1 MLRGAVERVGAL
13 DVEGVVDST
22 LTLAPE
28 GTVTVDGHGVT
39 LTLHLDVDAVFLTQR
54 VGAEGDMVDI
64 VRLMDEDGV
73 GSHLPLQFTVGTA
86 GGGKE
91 GKENEK
97 KCQMLFHTVAVFR

>member
-1 MLRGAVERVGAL
+1 MFRGMAERVGVLYVESIVDCAL
-13 DVEGVVDST
+13 AITPMG
-22 LTLAPE
+22 A
-28 GTVTVDGHGVT
+28 VTVYGHGVA
-39 LTLHLDVDAVFLTQR
+39 LTLHLDVDTVFLTQR